1 MKTKP
6 FDFLL
11 ITFMKDFCWAA
22 ICCMILALLAAAA
35 AALAALASA
44 AWPLSS
50 DSKSPKIKTLQL
62 NIHIYIKAEL
72 LAKFPYNRSFY
83 KTSELMGAKT

>member
-1 MKTKP
+1 
-6 FDFLL
+6 
-11 ITFMKDFCWAA
+11 MKDFCWAA

-50 DSKSPKIKTLQL
+50 DSKSPKIITLQL
-62 NIHIYIKAEL
+62 NMMVSTYI
-72 LAKFPYNRSFY
+72 LAKFTYNRSFR
-83 KTSELMGAKT
+83 KTLKLMQAQT